1 MQRLALTLLAI
12 VFLPSCAGPVG
23 VDPRLSF
30 RERDELQ
37 RAMPRPPLDDGSRHE
52 SVTAEVMLAIPRSD
66 LSAWFDR
73 EGKNAW
79 SESRAATRAI
89 AGVVR
94 TEVLTGAFT
103 QLGDR
108 RRIVYS
114 DGNTAVEE
122 LVAGGPETIARYE
135 VWNDTRSIA
144 RYWRYATGEL
154 VLADHGSGTQLR
166 WTCRFRPKGWPD
178 GYLISDHV
186 HRDYRAF
193 MQASL
198 ERVASRAT
206 AELGSR

>member
-1 MQRLALTLLAI
+1 
-12 VFLPSCAGPVG
+12 
-23 VDPRLSF
+23 
-30 RERDELQ
+30 
-37 RAMPRPPLDDGSRHE
+37 MPRPAVDEASHE
-52 SVTAEVMLAIPRSD
+52 SVTAEVTLGISRDELA
-66 LSAWFDR
+66 AWFER
-73 EGKNAW
+73 EGAKAW
-79 SESRAATRAI
+79 SESRAATPAI

-103 QLGDR
+103 EIGDR

-122 LVAGGPETIARYE
+122 LVARGPETIARYE

-154 VLADHGSGTQLR
+154 VLVPRGAETQVR
-166 WTCRFRPKGWPD
+166 WTCRFRPKAWPD
-178 GYLISDHV
+178 GYLIGDHV

-206 AELGSR
+206 AELVLR